1 MKYGKAMSWTR
12 VAMIMGAVVVVG
24 IAALLLMPSP
34 IDSVAWEPA
43 PAPQLVGPLMPNE
56 KLQEAELIAQ
66 GKIVGPE
73 DLAFD
78 ANERMYTGL
87 EDGRIVRIDGPS
99 IETVLKNTGGR
110 PLGIQFDAKGNL
122 IVCDAWKGLLCIA
135 PNGKVDVLANAADG
149 IPFGCTDNLDIASD
163 GKIYFSDASSKWHL
177 PDYMLDFLEGRPYGR
192 LLVYDPVTKQTTT
205 LIKGLYFANGV
216 ALSKNEDFV
225 LVAETYRARI
235 QRYWLKG
242 PKPGTADVFADNLP
256 GLPDNIDSDRQG
268 RFWVAMVAIR
278 KADTDMVVRH
288 PWLKELVAKL
298 PGAMR
303 PKAPRYSL
311 AIALDESGRIVT
323 SLHDTTGKHLSLI
336 TTVLPHRGALYFGS
350 HENDRIG
357 RLVLGQR

>member
-1 MKYGKAMSWTR
+1 
-12 VAMIMGAVVVVG
+12 
-24 IAALLLMPSP
+24 
-34 IDSVAWEPA
+34 
-43 PAPQLVGPLMPNE
+43 MPNE

-66 GKIVGPE
+66 GKIRGPE

-78 ANERMYTGL
+78 AQGRMYTGL
-87 EDGRIVRIDGPS
+87 EDGRIVRIDGQR
-99 IETVLKNTGGR
+99 IDTMIKLTGGR
-110 PLGIQFDAKGNL
+110 PLGVQFDAQGNL

-135 PNGKVDVLANAADG
+135 PDGKVDVLANAADG

-163 GKIYFSDASSKWHL
+163 EKIYFSDASSKWHL
-177 PDYMLDFLEGRPYGR
+177 RDYLLDFLEGRPYGR
-192 LLVYDPVTKQTTT
+192 LLVYDPVTKHTTT

-242 PKPGTADVFADNLP
+242 PKSGTTDIFADNLP

-288 PWLKELVAKL
+288 AWLKELVAKL
-298 PGAMR
+298 PVAMR
-303 PKAPRYSL
+303 PKTPRYGL

-323 SLHDTTGKHLSLI
+323 SLHDTGGRHLSLI

-357 RLVLGQR
+357 RLVPGQR